1 LNKRLAL
8 SYNARTRQEVYL
20 LKSHSC
26 GELTEKH
33 IGHEVSL
40 AGWVHRRRDH
50 GGLIFI
56 DLRDKEGIA
65 QVVFNPETSKKAHKT
80 ANELRNEYVTR
91 ITGKVAQRP
100 AGTENL
106 KLPTGKIEVIASDI
120 QILNTAKTPPFYIN
134 EDVEVDEN
142 LSLKYRYLYL
152 RRPRM
157 KDNIMLRHKVEK
169 FMRDFLDAKGFV
181 EIETPILFKSTP
193 EGARDYLVPSRIHP
207 GKFYALPQSPQQ
219 LKQLLMVA
227 GFEKYY
233 QIARCFRDEDLR
245 ADRQPEFAQL
255 DMEMSFIDEEDIL
268 SLLEEMFTSLVETI
282 KPEMKMLKPFPRLS
296 FAETMERYG
305 TDKPDIRFG
314 MELKDLSKIVAKS
327 EFAVFHSAIQGGGKV
342 KGICLTGCADYSHKQ
357 TEELTELAKSSGAKG
372 LITLALPAD
381 SFDSLEQLTPEKVK
395 SVAAKY
401 LTADQLKDIV
411 GKLEAKP
418 GDLILVVAGD
428 AKMVDKVLD
437 ELRREMGHRLGLI
450 DPNLLVFFF
459 VVDFPLLDWNEET
472 KLWEPMHHPFTS
484 PREEDIPLL
493 DKDPARVRARHYDIV
508 CNGYELSSG
517 SIRIHTREMQQKIF
531 RLLGYSDEEIES
543 RFGHMLEAFDYGA
556 PPHGGIAP
564 GIDRVVML
572 LAGADNI
579 REVIA
584 FPKNQSAIDV
594 MSDSPSTVSQA
605 QLSELH
611 LKLADKETKKA

>member
-1 LNKRLAL
+1 
-8 SYNARTRQEVYL
+8 L

-33 IGHEVSL
+33 IGHEVTL

-80 ANELRNEYVTR
+80 ANELRNEYVAK
-91 ITGKVAQRP
+91 ITGKVEKRP

-106 KLPTGKIEVIASDI
+106 KLPTGKIEVIANDI

-134 EDVEVDEN
+134 EDLEVDEN
-142 LSLKYRYLYL
+142 LLLKYRYLYL

-157 KDNIMLRHKVEK
+157 QDNIILRHKVEK
-169 FMRDFLDAKGFV
+169 FMRNFLDAKGFI

-227 GFEKYY
+227 GFERYY
-233 QIARCFRDEDLR
+233 QIARCFRDEDQR
-245 ADRQPEFAQL
+245 ADRQPEFTQL
-255 DMEMSFIDEEDIL
+255 DLEMSFIDEEDIL
-268 SLLEEMFTSLVETI
+268 SLLEEMFTSLVETV

-296 FAETMERYG
+296 FAESMERYG

-314 MELKDLSKIVAKS
+314 LELKDLSAIVAES
-327 EFAVFHSAIQGGGKV
+327 EFAVFRSAMQGGGKV
-342 KGICLTGCADYSHKQ
+342 RGICLPGCADYSHKQ
-357 TEELTELAKSSGAKG
+357 LEELTELAKSCGARG
-372 LITLALPAD
+372 LITLALPAG
-381 SFDSLEQLTPEKVK
+381 SYEKLEQLTPDKVK

-401 LTADQLKDIV
+401 LTAEQLKEIV
-411 GKLEAKP
+411 HRFEAKQ
-418 GDLILVVAGD
+418 GDLILIVAGEQ
-428 AKMVDKVLD
+428 KMVDKVLD

-450 DPNLLVFFF
+450 DPNLLAFVF
-459 VVDFPLLDWNEET
+459 VVDYPLLDWNGET

-493 DKDPARVRARHYDIV
+493 DTDPAKVRARHYDIV

-517 SIRIHTREMQQKIF
+517 SIRIHTRQLQSKVF
-531 RLLGYSDEEIES
+531 KLLGYSDEEIEA
-543 RFGHMLEAFDYGA
+543 RFGHMLEAFDFGA

-572 LAGADNI
+572 LAGAENI

-594 MSDSPSTVSQA
+594 MSDSPSPVSRT
-605 QLSELH
+605 QLDELH
-611 LKLADKETKKA
+611 LKLTDEETKKA